1 MNWFNTNA
9 IHNYFNAV
17 ILAVAATPM
26 DLLLRL
32 MTEAMAWKVVAA
44 VSIAKLTM
52 NIARDGV
59 TGVVKVQPPV
69 VSVPVKTTPDP

>member
-1 MNWFNTNA
+1 MNWFNVNA
-9 IHNYFNAV
+9 FHNYFNAT
-17 ILAVAATPM
+17 ILAIAATPM
-26 DLLLRL
+26 DTLVRL
-32 MTEAMAWKVVAA
+32 MSEAMAWKVVAV
-44 VSIAKLTM
+44 VSVAKLVM